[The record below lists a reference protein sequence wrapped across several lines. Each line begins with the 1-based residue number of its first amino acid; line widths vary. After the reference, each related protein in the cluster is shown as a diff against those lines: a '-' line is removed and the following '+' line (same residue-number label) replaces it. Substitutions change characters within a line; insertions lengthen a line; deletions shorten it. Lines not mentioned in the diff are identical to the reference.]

1 ANVYEIA
8 HTVETDIRAAEWPGL
23 WVDDERMTHVASVAA
38 CDATPGTF
46 HVLSPSNQSATTI
59 YVHPP
64 GSTNP
69 TTDAKTYEATTRKA
83 GLWFYATPYAE
94 VENIHARRNHCSY
107 GAICLGRY
115 NKARGCRTS
124 DGNTHN
130 LFMRA
135 YCEVEDHLAD
145 GWYGNG
151 SSGTTYIGFD
161 TANAGD
167 GAPETDIWYR
177 LKRCTARQTY
187 QSRLPAV
194 AITAISQASQAEV
207 TAPGHG
213 FANNEFIVISGVS
226 GMTEVNNRTFLVT
239 NVATDTFK
247 LRQVNLDSGAPSY
260 INSTAYAA
268 FVSGGEARLAP
279 WMDGGAGSIGFYFH
293 TDGSVE
299 IDNVEIEECEA
310 FGCGVPFSG
319 ANTKLMSLT
328 NVSARQFKTGV
339 KTLADRTVF
348 RGLEG
353 NASFLNRP
361 AIPGATLFTADRADQ
376 VIEMDGISAVLN
388 STGTI
393 RSTYPGTTLRFRRGK
408 LTGFNVLFRGDAADQ
423 TWDIQ
428 ELTNVPNGKGY
439 TVYHFTGGATNLTLK
454 SDFND
459 FGGALDGSY
468 DFIIDNVNLD
478 TLDAYRIQTANDWNS
493 KP

>member
-1 ANVYEIA
+1 
-8 HTVETDIRAAEWPGL
+8 
-23 WVDDERMTHVASVAA
+23 
-38 CDATPGTF
+38 
-46 HVLSPSNQSATTI
+46 
-59 YVHPP
+59 
-64 GSTNP
+64 
-69 TTDAKTYEATTRKA
+69 
-83 GLWFYATPYAE
+83 
-94 VENIHARRNHCSY
+94 
-107 GAICLGRY
+107 
-115 NKARGCRTS
+115 
-124 DGNTHN
+124 
-130 LFMRA
+130 
-135 YCEVEDHLAD
+135 
-145 GWYGNG
+145 
-151 SSGTTYIGFD
+151 
-161 TANAGD
+161 
-167 GAPETDIWYR
+167 
-177 LKRCTARQTY
+177 
-187 QSRLPAV
+187 
-194 AITAISQASQAEV
+194 
-207 TAPGHG
+207 
-213 FANNEFIVISGVS
+213 
-226 GMTEVNNRTFLVT
+226 
-239 NVATDTFK
+239 
-247 LRQVNLDSGAPSY
+247 
-260 INSTAYAA
+260 
-268 FVSGGEARLAP
+268 
-279 WMDGGAGSIGFYFH
+279 
-293 TDGSVE
+293 

-439 TVYHFTGGATNLTLK
+439 TVYHFTAGATNLTLK